1 MTALAC
7 LEFMDG
13 ADVNL
18 MGGNTK
24 QAEDD
29 LKIISD
35 YYKYPMTTPDGN
47 QVRHPL
53 CQLTNGPPVAGEIR
67 GINRNLLKVITS
79 STRGARGPHPQ
90 RVRLDE
96 VDEMR
101 WNVFNSSRGQPEIR
115 ANRVTGR
122 EFKDNILICSTLQY
136 ANGTMARAL
145 EEAEEKQWP
154 VFSWCYRDT
163 MEDIGGFLTQESV
176 DRRKAAISEDMWI
189 QEFELDE
196 PMVEDRIF
204 TFDELH
210 FIFDGDL
217 GIIDDEPGKYVELEK
232 PKEGAKYVHGAD
244 WGKLKHFSIIVTL
257 RVDSLPAKLVAF
269 EKVNQMS
276 YTLMANKL
284 IRRVERYGGMA
295 YHDSTGV
302 GVAVNDNFVE
312 HSNILPWTIN
322 RTDILYSP
330 YIMAVQDNKI
340 QSPKIDTLDTE
351 HKYLTWKNISTKGH
365 TPDSVCAMALAW
377 QSYRL
382 NYGNIQPS
390 KKKKKGRIIRV
401 GGSKR
406 RDQDI
411 PIEERYAMN
420 DIEDRP
426 TSITAVGDYHYGTRY

>member
-1 MTALAC
+1 
-7 LEFMDG
+7 MDG

-29 LKIISD
+29 LKIIAD
-35 YYKYPMTTPDGN
+35 YYKYPMLFNDKKM
-47 QVRHPL
+47 RHPL

-145 EEAEEKQWP
+145 EEAEEKGWP
-154 VFSWCYRDT
+154 VYSWCYKDT
-163 MEDIGGFLTQESV
+163 MENVGGFLTQESV
-176 DRRKAAISEDMWI
+176 DRRKAAISEEMWI

-196 PMVEDRIF
+196 PLVEDRIF
-204 TFDELH
+204 AFEELQ
-210 FIFDGDL
+210 FIFDSEL
-217 GIIDDEPGKYVELEK
+217 GIIDDTPGKYVELEK
-232 PKEGAKYVHGAD
+232 PVEGGKYVHGAD
-244 WGKLKHFSIIVTL
+244 WGRNLHFSIIVTL
-257 RVDSLPAKLVAF
+257 RVDSLPAKVVAY
-269 EKVNQMS
+269 ERVNQMS
-276 YTLMANKL
+276 YTLMSAKL
-284 IRRVERYGGMA
+284 IRRVERYGGIA

-302 GVAVNDNFVE
+302 GVAVNDNFVDNT
-312 HSNILPWTIN
+312 NILPWTIN
-322 RTDILYSP
+322 KTDILYSP
-330 YIMAVQDNKI
+330 YVMAIQDNKI
-340 QSPKIDTLDTE
+340 QGPKIDTVDSE
-351 HKYLTWKNISTKGH
+351 HRYLRWKDLSSRAH

-377 QSYRL
+377 QAYRL

-390 KKKKKGRIIRV
+390 KKKKKGKVIRI
-401 GGSKR
+401 GGR
-406 RDQDI
+406 RRNEEDV
-411 PIEERYAMN
+411 PIGERYSGE

-426 TSITAVGDYHYGTRY
+426 TSITTIGNYYYGNEY